1 MLVTLPTVPDRA
13 VIEYQSTIQ
22 YTDLSAPQTTFVVLI
37 TGIPSNYVVS
47 GTCIRLVNKFTG
59 STLSSLTCSLAAFVP
74 NTILSDLTYYGMP
87 LELTQNPT
95 SQTFQTSG
103 PTNNDLSNHASVF
116 APPIAL
122 YYNGPHDVAAYFT
135 AIGANLSSLSAGS
148 VEVTVQIRPI

>member
-1 MLVTLPTVPDRA
+1 MLVTLPSVPDRA

-22 YTDLSAPQTTFVVLI
+22 YTDLSAPQTTFAVLI
-37 TGIPSNYVVS
+37 VGIPSNYVVC
-47 GTCIRLVNKFTG
+47 GTCTRLINKFTG
-59 STLSSLTCSLAAFVP
+59 STLSSLTCSIAAFVP

-103 PTNNDLSNHASVF
+103 PTNNDLSDHTSVF
-116 APPIAL
+116 APPIGL
-122 YYNGPHDVAAYFT
+122 YFNGPHDVAAYFT

>member
-13 VIEYQSTIQ
+13 VIEYQKTIL
-22 YTDLSAPQTTFVVLI
+22 YTDLSAPQTTFVVLV
-37 TGIPSNYVVS
+37 TGIPSNFVVC
-47 GTCIRLVNKFTG
+47 GTNTRLLNKFTG
-59 STLSSLTCSLAAFVP
+59 STLSSLTCSIGAFVP

-103 PTNNDLSNHASVF
+103 PPNNDLSNHSSTF
-116 APPIAL
+116 SPPIGL
-122 YYNGPHDVAAYFT
+122 YFNGPHDVAAYFT
-135 AIGANLSSLSAGS
+135 AIGANLSSLTAGA